1 MSGLDTRLVLEENK
15 NLKER
20 LNKLLMVGTPNNGST
35 LG

>member
-15 NLKER
+15 NIKER
-20 LNKLLMVGTPNNGST
+20 VKKLLMIGTPNNGSA